1 VNRRLQI
8 ATGAVTLVLAAVS
21 VGIYVE
27 KREDDKEVSIGL
39 QKFQELL
46 DTDQVASVE
55 LHTDTTK
62 VNGELDDGT
71 KFSVRYPYEYT
82 DELTQDILDAGLDL
96 EVEGPTVTFWTRLQE
111 TLWAVIPMLIVL
123 GLVMYMV
130 IRFYGKTIMGV
141 GRSKATVVNKER
153 PDVMFDDVAGV
164 DEVVE
169 ELEEIRDFL
178 ADPKRFEKTGATVP
192 RGVLLA
198 GPPGTGKTLLARAV
212 AGEAGVPFFSMSG
225 SNFVEMY
232 AGVGAARVRDL
243 FKNARAAAPAIVF
256 IDEIDAVGRKRG
268 AGVGG
273 GHDEREQTLNQ
284 MLVEL
289 DGFDT
294 DTGIVLMAATNRPDM
309 LDPALLRPGRFDRQ
323 IVIAQPDL
331 NGRRQILEVHGRD
344 KPFDDSVDLDV
355 LARRTPGMTGAD
367 LENVLNEAALLAARR
382 KRDQIGMREVE
393 DAVERVLTGPERKSR
408 VMSERERKVI
418 AYHEGGHALVAHAL
432 PSKDPVHKISII
444 PRGRALGFTMV
455 LPSEDKFLRTRREL
469 YDEMAML
476 MGGRTAE
483 EIVFDDQTTGAAD
496 DIHQATMLARRMV
509 TEFGMSDAMGPV
521 RFGLSADEVFLG
533 RDMGH
538 GPEYSDDVAARID
551 HEVQRLV
558 GDAHDMARTILTKY
572 RVVLDRLATALLDR
586 ETLEAAEVEKLLAD
600 VPKWKS
606 PDAAT
611 WGSAAAASG
620 DAGPIG

>member
-21 VGIYVE
+21 VGIFIE

-55 LHTDTTK
+55 LHTGTTK

-331 NGRRQILEVHGRD
+331 NGRRQILEVHGRN

-558 GDAHDMARTILTKY
+558 GDAHEMARTILTKY
-572 RVVLDRLATALLDR
+572 RVVLDRLAAALLDR
-586 ETLEAAEVEKLLAD
+586 ETLEAAEVERLLAD

-606 PDAAT
+606 ADAAT

-620 DAGPIG
+620 DPGPIG

>member
-572 RVVLDRLATALLDR
+572 RVVLDRLAAALLDR

>member
-1 VNRRLQI
+1 MNRRLQI

-21 VGIYVE
+21 VGLFLE
-27 KREDDKEVSIGL
+27 KRQDDKEVAIGL

-55 LHTDTTK
+55 LHTNTTK

-71 KFSVRYPYEYT
+71 RFSVRYPYEYT

-558 GDAHDMARTILTKY
+558 GDAHDMASTILTKY
-572 RVVLDRLATALLDR
+572 RVVLDRLAAALLDR

>member
-21 VGIYVE
+21 VGIFIE

-572 RVVLDRLATALLDR
+572 RVVLDRLAAALLDR